1 MGNTVVNVLRKWW
14 VILIIGLVS
23 LVLGFVL
30 IANPGTGFEIAKAI
44 VVADYLILAAAAIAV
59 TVARRNEVPAW
70 GWNLAGAVAL
80 FVLGIIAAATPGVS
94 ESLLITL
101 FIFGFL
107 IEGISGIYASL
118 MLKRIYVS
126 GWGWSMAFSVLTV
139 IVGLMLIFNPIVAA
153 LSIDMLVAIAMLSFG
168 ISTIIIAYRLSKV
181 NGSLNM
187 AIREAESKR
196 DSVIQAAKQAA
207 DYIEKAAAEQETQE
221 TQDDQP

>member
-1 MGNTVVNVLRKWW
+1 MGNTLVNVLRKWW
-14 VILIIGLVS
+14 VILLIGLFS
-23 LVLGFVL
+23 LVLGLVL
-30 IANPGTGFEIAKAI
+30 IANPGTGFEIARTI

-59 TVARRNEVPAW
+59 TAARRSEVPAW

-94 ESLLITL
+94 ESVLIAL

-118 MLKRIYVS
+118 LLKRVYAS

-139 IVGLMLIFNPIVAA
+139 LIGLMLVFNPIVAA
-153 LSIDMLVAIAMLSFG
+153 LSIDMLVAVAMLSFG
-168 ISTIIIAYRLSKV
+168 VSTVIIAYRLSKI

-187 AIREAESKR
+187 AIRDAEARR
-196 DSVIQAAKQAA
+196 DRVVRAAKQAA
-207 DYIEKAAAEQETQE
+207 DRIEKAAE
-221 TQDDQP
+221 TQDEQP